1 MRRKPGIVAVLA
13 GLAVVVI
20 AGAPVEAAAPNTVV
34 SSVVGCAGVHAAGSG
49 FAADGTAGQAATVG
63 VATGGGLVL
72 HAGFWGPR
80 LTTATAVEPPASLL
94 APTALHANTPNPF
107 NPQTRLAYTLAGP
120 CRVRLVVFDA
130 RGQLVRTL
138 VDAERPAGLHAE
150 TWNGTDDGGRRVAS
164 GLYFYRLHAGDYESV
179 RKMTIVK

>member
-1 MRRKPGIVAVLA
+1 MRGMPGFAAVLT
-13 GLAVVVI
+13 GLAMVVI
-20 AGAPVEAAAPNTVV
+20 AGAPGEAATPNTVT
-34 SSVVGCAGVHAAGSG
+34 SSVVGCAGASAAGTG
-49 FAADGTAGQAATVG
+49 LAAAGTAGQASPVG
-63 VATGGGLVL
+63 VAAGGGLVL

-107 NPQTRLAYTLAGP
+107 NPQTRLAYTLAEP

-164 GLYFYRLHAGDYESV
+164 GLYFYRLRAGDYESV